1 MGNLIRFG
9 RASDARRTA
18 RAKRSRNRGVS
29 LIEVIVALAV
39 LGFGMLGMAAAQI
52 SSYRFSDSSRERT
65 LAHGLA
71 QQQIEIFQSMS
82 TDSIEAAILAGPLD
96 PLNPIDPD
104 PNDTAAMAFN
114 RSWLITPDT
123 PEDGVYTV
131 QVTVNWTGNAG
142 AQTVQLETFKAE
154 F

>member
-1 MGNLIRFG
+1 MDHLIGIDRSHETQ
-9 RASDARRTA
+9 RST
-18 RAKRSRNRGVS
+18 RAKRVRGVS

-52 SSYRFSDSSRERT
+52 SAYRFSDSSRERT

-71 QQQIEIFQSMS
+71 QQQLEIFQAMS
-82 TDSIEAAILAGPLD
+82 TDSIEAAIIAGTTD

-104 PNDTAAMAFN
+104 PNDSAAMAFN

-123 PEDGVYTV
+123 PEPGVYTV
-131 QVTVNWTGNAG
+131 QVAVNWTGNAG
-142 AQTVQLETFKAE
+142 AQVVQLETFKSE

>member
-1 MGNLIRFG
+1 MGHLIRI
-9 RASDARRTA
+9 DRTA
-18 RAKRSRNRGVS
+18 RRMSAKRSRTHGVS
-29 LIEVIVALAV
+29 MIEVVIALAV

-52 SSYRFSDSSRERT
+52 SSYRFSDTSRERS

-71 QQQIEIFQSMS
+71 QQQLEIFQAMS
-82 TDSIEAAILAGPLD
+82 STSIDTVIAAGNTD

-104 PNDTAAMAFN
+104 PNDAALMAFN
-114 RSWLITPDT
+114 RSWVISPDT

-131 QVTVNWTGNAG
+131 QVTVNWTGNGG
-142 AQTVQLETFKAE
+142 AQQVQLETFKSE

>member
-1 MGNLIRFG
+1 MGNLMRVD
-9 RASDARRTA
+9 RSS
-18 RAKRSRNRGVS
+18 RAKRRALAKRTRGVS

-39 LGFGMLGMAAAQI
+39 LGFGMLAMAAAQI
-52 SSYRFSDSSRERT
+52 SAYRFSDSSRERT

-82 TDSIEAAILAGPLD
+82 TASIEAAILAGTTD
-96 PLNPIDPD
+96 PLSPIDPD
-104 PNDTAAMAFN
+104 PNDSAVMAFN
-114 RSWLITPDT
+114 RTWLITPDT
-123 PEDGVYTV
+123 PEPGVYTV

-142 AQTVQLETFKAE
+142 AQTVQLETFKSE